1 MDIQIVNF
9 SQGPFNFNN
18 VIWQELKN
26 KENISID
33 AMCQLRYSRNAEIAG
48 IQFDFTI
55 INEETLI
62 LKDGFLFG
70 LKIENWVDFVAKT
83 DLSEDKSAIIEI
95 LNYIWPVVIGVVAS
109 QTSSDKTF
117 PLILP
122 TIDIPEFAKQVIL
135 KLSDN

>member
-33 AMCQLRYSRNAEIAG
+33 AMCQLRYSHNAEIAG

-70 LKIENWVDFVAKT
+70 LKIGNWVDFVAKT

-95 LNYIWPVVIGVVAS
+95 LNFIWPAVIGVVAS
-109 QTSSDKTF
+109 QTSSDNAF

-122 TIDIPEFAKQVIL
+122 AIDIEEYAKQVIL
-135 KLSDN
+135 KLT